1 MEGCK
6 IIFTDFLENYFFSI
20 TLVSHY
26 TTIIGFDS
34 GEGKTWMFDSVSRK
48 QAAGELQID
57 CDYNVIFST
66 LESLDRDLDLE
77 ERTVIITDEFTIS
90 KSQSIINKI
99 NNCKHLILAI
109 TRTSLKRSNSPLDGI
124 YKVILTDDSVFSI
137 QPINCELSLPLTRE
151 FSNVDIILTEA
162 YESKS
167 EHQFFS
173 NLCELTGHKLKV
185 IAAGGKDNIAKK
197 LRYLSKEEPN
207 SNILVFMDLGNVSFQ
222 FKFLEKQC
230 KKNPNVKF
238 FDYVCFE
245 ELLSEGKLFKKLKVI
260 FNESIFDF
268 LTPEKYYEKKLEII
282 TKNTKYAYDHKK
294 LLLSV
299 CYLIYCLSCVD
310 SCELYNDKKFYELLD
325 SEIGKS
331 IYHYFFE
338 SVANKNHSSCM
349 SVSSNSEKAK
359 EIAIH

>member
-1 MEGCK
+1 MENCK
-6 IIFTDFLENYFFSI
+6 IIFTDFLEDYSFSI

-66 LESLDRDLDLE
+66 LESLDLE

-109 TRTSLKRSNSPLDGI
+109 TRTSLKRANSPLDGI
-124 YKVILTDDSVFSI
+124 YKIILTDDSVFSI
-137 QPINCELSLPLTRE
+137 QPINYESFLPLTRE
-151 FSNVDIILTEA
+151 LSNVDIILTEA

-167 EHQFFS
+167 EHQFLS
-173 NLCELTGHKLKV
+173 NLCELTGNKLKV

-197 LRYLSKEEPN
+197 LRYFSKEEPN
-207 SNILVFMDLGNVSFQ
+207 ANILVFMDLGNVSSQ

-230 KKNPNVKF
+230 RKNSNIKF

-245 ELLSEGKLFKKLKVI
+245 ELLSESKLFEKLKVI
-260 FNESIFDF
+260 FNESVFDF

-294 LLLSV
+294 PILSA

-310 SCELYNDKKFYELLD
+310 SCELYNDRKFYELLD

-338 SVANKNHSSCM
+338 SAVAKNHSYM
-349 SVSSNSEKAK
+349 SVNSDNEKK
-359 EIAIH
+359 PVDIHWH